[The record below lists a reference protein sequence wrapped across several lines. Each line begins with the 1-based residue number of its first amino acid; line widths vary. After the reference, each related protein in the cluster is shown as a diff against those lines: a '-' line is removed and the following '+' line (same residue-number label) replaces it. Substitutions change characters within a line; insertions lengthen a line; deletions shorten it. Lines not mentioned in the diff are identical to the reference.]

1 MAQAIL
7 EKEEI
12 KQQSSNMK
20 RPFILAA
27 VMLAMFMAAIEAT
40 IVSTAMPAIV
50 RELGGFSLYSWV
62 FSSYLL
68 MNAVTVLI
76 YGKLSDLFG
85 RKPVLIFGISVFLAG
100 SAMCGMVSS
109 MELLIAARFIQG
121 FGAGAVMPIASTIV
135 GDIYTKE
142 ERAKIQGYLS
152 SVWGISAIMGPAIGG
167 LLVQFVSWRFVFWV
181 NIPLG
186 LLAIAGLVLYL
197 HENVERKKHEIDY
210 KGALFLF
217 LSIST
222 AMIVLVE
229 GGIRWPWMSSPV
241 LLISSAAVLTFV
253 LFIRQEKRAKEPMM
267 PFSIWKE
274 KSIFIANMTSLT
286 TGVMLIGISSFLP
299 AFVQAVM
306 GQTPIVAGFTLTAMS
321 IGWPIAS
328 TISGRLLFK
337 IGFRTTSVIGGA
349 ALIAGSAVFFTLTP
363 DDGPLWA
370 AFGSFLVGI
379 GMGMTTTAFIV
390 SIQSTVSWE
399 QRGSATAANMF
410 MRTLGNTIGAA
421 LLGGILNTRLQSY
434 FREEG
439 IGETID
445 LDSVNRLL
453 SPEEASKL
461 SADAM
466 QALKEGLT
474 YSLHSVY
481 IMVFVFAVISFALI
495 LRLPKEKKEAQEK

>member
-1 MAQAIL
+1 MTQAVL
-7 EKEEI
+7 EKEQI
-12 KQQSSNMK
+12 KKQSSNMK
-20 RPFILAA
+20 RPFVLAA

-50 RELGGFSLYSWV
+50 GELGGFSLYSWI

-85 RKPVLIFGISVFLAG
+85 RKPVLIFGISVFLVG
-100 SAMCGMVSS
+100 SILCGLVNS
-109 MELLIAARFIQG
+109 MEWLIAARFVQG
-121 FGAGAVMPIASTIV
+121 FGAGAVMPVASTIV
-135 GDIYTKE
+135 GDIYSKE

-167 LLVQFVSWRFVFWV
+167 LLVQFISWRFVFWI

-197 HENVERKKHEIDY
+197 HEDVERKKHSIDY
-210 KGALFLF
+210 KGAFLLFA
-217 LSIST
+217 SICT
-222 AMIVLVE
+222 AMVVLVE
-229 GGIRWPWMSSPV
+229 GGIRWPWLSTQI
-241 LLISSAAVLTFV
+241 LFLTAAAILSFV
-253 LFIRQEKRAKEPMM
+253 LFIRQEKRANEPMM
-267 PFSIWKE
+267 PFEIWRE

-321 IGWPIAS
+321 IGWPIAA
-328 TISGRLLFK
+328 TASGNLLLK
-337 IGFRTTSVIGGA
+337 IGFRTTSVIGGI
-349 ALIAGSAVFFTLTP
+349 ALIAGSLVFFNLSP

-370 AFGSFLVGI
+370 ALGSFIVGI

-434 FREEG
+434 FNKQG
-439 IGETID
+439 INESVN
-445 LDSVNRLL
+445 LDSVNQLL
-453 SPEEASKL
+453 SSESASKL
-461 SADAM
+461 SNEAI
-466 QALKEGLT
+466 QALKAGLT
-474 YSLHSVY
+474 QSLHSVY
-481 IMVFVFAVISFALI
+481 MVVFAFAIISFL
-495 LRLPKEKKEAQEK
+495 LVLNLPKERKKA